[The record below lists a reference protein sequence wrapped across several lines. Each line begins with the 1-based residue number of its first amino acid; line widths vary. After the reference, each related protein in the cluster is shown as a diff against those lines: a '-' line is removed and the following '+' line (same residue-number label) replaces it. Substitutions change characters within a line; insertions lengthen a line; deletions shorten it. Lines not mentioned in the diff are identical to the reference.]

1 MSENNQ
7 LSGLQLAIMRVLW
20 DRGEA
25 TVADVH
31 EVLHRDRG
39 LAPTTVATILTRLE
53 KRDLLSHRR
62 EGRQFIYKALV
73 SEDEVRKSMVSEL
86 TDRVFQGNVAELV
99 GHLLSEQE
107 ITAGDLEV
115 VKQLIEKKAKIH
127 PED

>member
-115 VKQLIEKKAKIH
+115 VKQLIEKKAKTH